1 MARFTKNE
9 MLDELRTI
17 FLYEADHIYL
27 GKGAAFAEQF
37 IGFPVPDADEFL
49 NVDPKRV
56 DLDGFEIAG
65 TFARAYDYAFRP
77 SLLDQFDGSEQQDL
91 NTFINGVP
99 HVGGIFSGGAKH
111 AFMTPDGCCQQV
123 VAAVRARDKLN
134 EGEGEFSI
142 RELALLAD
150 MTEGAVRN
158 ALADKS
164 DAGLKAIPGSKPVEI
179 DHAEAVRWLQG
190 RRGFCPTPDRPQDDA
205 VIAENFREA
214 RTANRF
220 SQLLAHVA
228 WHVFDGLASFSNLVG
243 VSEDKLMPWS
253 DGTFAF
259 DADIAER
266 IALVI
271 GLDVP
276 MFVAKALETSMRRD
290 REAQP

>member
-1 MARFTKNE
+1 MARFTKDE

-37 IGFPVPDADEFL
+37 IGFPVPDAGEFL

-56 DLDGFEIAG
+56 DLDGFEIAR
-65 TFARAYDYAFRP
+65 TFDRAYDYAFRP

-91 NTFINGVP
+91 NSFMLGIP
-99 HVGGIFSGGAKH
+99 HSGGIFSGGEPH
-111 AFMTPDGCCQQV
+111 IFMTPDGLCQQV
-123 VAAVRARDKLN
+123 VDAVFARWGLDEKNGNL
-134 EGEGEFSI
+134 SI
-142 RELALLAD
+142 RQLALLAD

-164 DAGLKAIPGSKPVEI
+164 DAGLRAIPGSKPVEVE
-179 DHAEAVRWLQG
+179 HAEAVRWLSG
-190 RRGFCPTPDRPQDDA
+190 RRGFCPTPERPQDDS
-205 VIAENFREA
+205 VLRENFRSA
-214 RTANRF
+214 VTSSRLSTLLNRVIWNVFSGTAAF
-220 SQLLAHVA
+220 SSAVGITEEELA
-228 WHVFDGLASFSNLVG
+228 
-243 VSEDKLMPWS
+243 PWT
-253 DGTFAF
+253 DGTFQF
-259 DADIAER
+259 DADRAER

-290 REAQP
+290 REGQP